1 MSLNDSIGRLGESYV
16 ATALHMPVKGKFLFK
31 VTPLGEKYEVF
42 DFMVNLLDDTRL
54 PFGPFFMLQVKT
66 KSSALSE
73 ASLNVSFTLEE
84 VVASGE
90 RKVPAY
96 LAGVE
101 AIGRKQSGFFLAIDR
116 RRTTGIYS
124 ISRKFDLS
132 DEDVLERLYREVA
145 GFFSMVD
152 NEFESVFI

>member
-1 MSLNDSIGRLGESYV
+1 MSLSDSVGRLGESYV
-16 ATALHMPVKGKFLFK
+16 ATALHMSVKGKYLFK

-42 DFMVNLLDDTRL
+42 DFMVNLLDDARL

-66 KSSALSE
+66 KSSEALE
-73 ASLNVSFTLEE
+73 ASLNVSFTWEE

-96 LAGVE
+96 LVGVE
-101 AIGRKQSGFFLAIDR
+101 AIGRTQSGFFLAIDR

-124 ISRKFDLS
+124 VSRKFNLN
-132 DEDVLERLYREVA
+132 DEEVLEQLYREVA
-145 GFFSMVD
+145 EFFSMVD
-152 NEFESVFI
+152 NEFESIFI